1 MFKSPLF
8 RSLAIV
14 ALLALVAAPARAQQA
29 TMGAPEANLSQE
41 AQDLLQKA
49 MGGDL
54 QENFSLA
61 FRAYSF
67 PSFSGGTLVMFGFE
81 PGRDGVSFGVDP
93 NAADQMT
100 EVAKLELFGALLQ
113 NGSETK
119 RLGAEF
125 TVTSTSG
132 DTSTIGVH
140 SFGDTLQPG
149 SYELVWGV
157 RDTVSGAAT
166 TRRDLVDVPD
176 YVNAGL
182 TTSSII
188 VVTGSPMAAQGMFQP
203 NMVYPG
209 LRVLTASFP
218 ADLDQELSRSA
229 SPVLT
234 FIVVGAQPDAMQQFN
249 LQLTYRILTED
260 GESILRVPPQP
271 LNRVTVGQEIPLAQV
286 EGLEPGTN
294 YVFEIG
300 VKDMASGSE
309 STTKVLF
316 TVSG

>member
-1 MFKSPLF
+1 MFKNPLF
-8 RSLAIV
+8 RSLAIF

-29 TMGAPEANLSQE
+29 TMGAPEAKLSQE

-100 EVAKLELFGALLQ
+100 EVARLELFGALLQ

-119 RLGAEF
+119 RLGTEF
-125 TVTSTSG
+125 TVASTSG

-188 VVTGSPMAAQGMFQP
+188 VVTGNPMAAQGMFQP
-203 NMVYPG
+203 NTVYPG

-218 ADLDQELSRSA
+218 ADLDQELPRAA

-260 GESILRVPPQP
+260 GESIMRVPPQP

-286 EGLEPGTN
+286 EGLEAGTN

-300 VKDMASGSE
+300 VKDLASGSE